1 MFSVVCFFNKRRGKS
16 HSQTFLEEASY
27 FPLVSR
33 SRTSCLL
40 CHYLNAFSSNKL
52 LLSVC
57 LRPSF
62 SYLDIG
68 EATCC
73 TSSLEGIPCG
83 IWLCLQSAPSRREV
97 VLLFSILIFS
107 CFFRALRSLLSYPT
121 HPCVV
126 VASFISV
133 CPRRRG
139 KGGRGDACEW
149 PCLLVNKTLASQ
161 VSLDIPSTPP
171 GTVYCRLGSWD
182 PLPPSQLLPSFSGCI
197 LLQLP

>member
-1 MFSVVCFFNKRRGKS
+1 MYSLHLMFSVVCFFNKRRGKS

-97 VLLFSILIFS
+97 VLLFSILIFFMLFS
-107 CFFRALRSLLSYPT
+107 STTDSPLLPNSSMRCCSLVHQRRS
-121 HPCVV
+121 
-126 VASFISV
+126 AAEGK
-133 CPRRRG
+133 RMKRRG
-139 KGGRGDACEW
+139 
-149 PCLLVNKTLASQ
+149 L
-161 VSLDIPSTPP
+161 
-171 GTVYCRLGSWD
+171 
-182 PLPPSQLLPSFSGCI
+182 
-197 LLQLP
+197 